1 MSDNCKLN
9 IYVNSIN
16 RRQDET
22 PSNFNVIIL
31 DGLLKVNSDEEFELN
46 VISFNCYNTFYHCN
60 NNSNKFQMLFRNDL
74 GFIYAI
80 QDLFLTN
87 GNPNIYDILSNI
99 NTLSTI
105 YFTTSYN
112 RITNKFTFTRIY
124 TQTTDYYN
132 MYIKPYKSGNFLGL
146 SNDVEFLVSFS
157 VVNAHIQ

>member
-22 PSNFNVIIL
+22 PSNFNVIIP

-60 NNSNKFQMLFRNDL
+60 NNSNKFQMIFRNDL
-74 GFIYAI
+74 GFIYAF
-80 QDLFLTN
+80 QDLFLIN

-112 RITNKFTFTRIY
+112 RISNKFTFTRIY
-124 TQTTDYYN
+124 TRTTDYYN
-132 MYIKPYKSGNFLGL
+132 MYIQPFNNSNFLGL
-146 SNDVEFLVSFS
+146 SNDVEFLSF
-157 VVNAHIQ
+157 I